1 MKLLPRHETLP
12 YTTTTESLVFL
23 HDPLLDYKLA
33 ATNKDLLVARG
44 SSRAGRFGQFITRLL
59 GQ

>member
-1 MKLLPRHETLP
+1 MKPSFHHETP
-12 YTTTTESLVFL
+12 TYTTTTESLVFL
-23 HDPLLDYKLA
+23 SDPLLDYKLA